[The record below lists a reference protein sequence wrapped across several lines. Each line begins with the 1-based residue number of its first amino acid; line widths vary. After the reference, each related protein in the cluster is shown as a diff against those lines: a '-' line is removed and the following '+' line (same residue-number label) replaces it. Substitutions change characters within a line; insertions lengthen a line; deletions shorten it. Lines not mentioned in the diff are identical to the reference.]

1 MAVEV
6 CMSRRVGLQKG
17 VRIGLQKGDVKSVRI
32 GL

>member
-6 CMSRRVGLQKG
+6 CMNMRVGLQKG